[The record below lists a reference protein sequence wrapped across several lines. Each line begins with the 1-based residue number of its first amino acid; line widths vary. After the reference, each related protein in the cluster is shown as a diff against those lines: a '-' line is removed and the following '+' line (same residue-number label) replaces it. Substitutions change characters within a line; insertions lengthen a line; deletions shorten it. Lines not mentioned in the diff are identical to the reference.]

1 MKKLVFLHGSGADKL
16 AYNDLMGIIAQKV
29 NAELISFNAPF
40 PHPSKEKRFVWFNKV
55 EQNGRRDAVLE
66 EYFYSLEYIK
76 DKLKELSC
84 DLNDIILIGHS
95 QGGGIAV
102 HTGVELNLNSVIS
115 ICGDLPYNINYDCK
129 SRTPIYWFEGGKDSY
144 INQQR
149 KESYKMLDGIKADLY
164 YKILPT
170 STHNEFAEDLLREIK
185 NLVNKFVNC

>member
-1 MKKLVFLHGSGADKL
+1 MKKLVFLHGSGANQFT
-16 AYNDLMGIIAQKV
+16 YNDLMSAVAQKV
-29 NAELISFNAPF
+29 NATLISFNAPF
-40 PHPSKEKRFVWFNKV
+40 PHLTKENRFVWFNKV

-102 HTGVELNLNSVIS
+102 HVGLELNLNSVIS
-115 ICGDLPYNINYDCK
+115 ICGDLPYNINYDCQ
-129 SRTPIYWFEGGKDSY
+129 SMTPIYWLEGGKDSY

-149 KESYKMLDGIKADLY
+149 KESYKMLENMKVDWH

-170 STHNEFAEDLLREIK
+170 STHNEFAEDLLCEIE
-185 NLVNKFVNC
+185 NLVN